1 MSLQSL
7 SEDRLSLLRT
17 VRELMDSVS
26 YQIIMSISDYAK
38 PVVEISVQNKIPLSS
53 TYKKIKRLTKH
64 GLVQADKIII
74 DEAGRKVILYRS
86 KIRGMR
92 IDVVQGNINIK
103 FEDFLHALMPPNEV
117 VLHENEK
124 DHAKKMF
131 TI

>member
-7 SEDRLSLLRT
+7 NEDKLSVLRT

-64 GLVQADKIII
+64 GLVQADKIIV
-74 DEAGRKVILYRS
+74 DEAGKKVILYRS

-92 IDVVQGNINIK
+92 IDVEQGNINIK
-103 FEDFLHALMPPNEV
+103 FENFLHALMLPNEV

>member
-74 DEAGRKVILYRS
+74 DEAGRKVILYKS

-92 IDVVQGNINIK
+92 IDVEQGNINIK
-103 FEDFLHALMPPNEV
+103 FENFLHALMPPNEV

>member
-53 TYKKIKRLTKH
+53 TYKKIKRLTKN

-124 DHAKKMF
+124 DHAKKVF